1 MLPPSIHPDTDKR
14 YEWLHD
20 GAMTE
25 LPRWLLTLAV
35 ENHSKTLRK
44 VSPEPTRGQIY
55 EGEGRNQ
62 ALTREA
68 GWLLNIYKSPDI
80 VRPMVWAY
88 NNAVCVP
95 PLTEEENSKTW
106 QKSLEKWAAK
116 ANVQETQDKPQ
127 EEIQPYD
134 REQYLKVLSQW
145 LYLEDQQAIDI
156 IMATAIC
163 ICLPGDPIWMLVITA
178 SGGMKTELLRTFSN
192 KRTYSISTLTPQT
205 LISGLKGG
213 KDIDLMP
220 KLDGK
225 LLIIKD
231 FTSILSKKA
240 EDQAG
245 IFADL
250 REAYDGYLEK
260 SFGSG
265 AGTKRYKS
273 SFGVLAGVTDAI
285 DMYRVVHAL
294 LGERFLK
301 CRLHTNPKEAIERAS
316 SLAGKEVEM
325 RVALTEATNSCMA
338 YYAQKASQCEDVII
352 EKDTH
357 QKIKALADLTAKL
370 RSEVARDRFH
380 KVLYQPQPEVGTRL
394 AKQFRKLAQGLSVF
408 YEDECI
414 GEAEYNVL
422 LRIAQDTVPKQRMKL
437 VLGMMDAE
445 PLTTKAAG
453 DRAEIPTET
462 AKEILEDL
470 WMLKLI
476 ARTGD
481 STFFWQ
487 LTDSMHHLLLDSGLG
502 TQNTLRTHKNNNNR
516 LG

>member
-1 MLPPSIHPDTDKR
+1 MSSAKDYIQTPDGRWVKR
-14 YEWLHD
+14 DH
-20 GAMTE
+20 
-25 LPRWLLTLAV
+25 
-35 ENHSKTLRK
+35 
-44 VSPEPTRGQIY
+44 Q
-55 EGEGRNQ
+55 NQ
-62 ALTREA
+62 
-68 GWLLNIYKSPDI
+68 
-80 VRPMVWAY
+80 
-88 NNAVCVP
+88 
-95 PLTEEENSKTW
+95 
-106 QKSLEKWAAK
+106 
-116 ANVQETQDKPQ
+116 QETQGKSCEQ
-127 EEIQPYD
+127 TQLYN

-145 LYLEDQQAIDI
+145 LYLEDQQAIDV

-163 ICLPGDPIWMLVITA
+163 IYLPGDPIWMFIITA
-178 SGGMKTELLRTFSN
+178 AGGMKTEILRTFSN
-192 KRTYSISTLTPQT
+192 NRTFSTSTLTPQT
-205 LISGLKGG
+205 LISGLKGR

-265 AGTKRYKS
+265 VGTKSYKS

-325 RVALTEATNSCMA
+325 RAALTEATNSCMA
-338 YYAQKASQCEDVII
+338 YYAEKASEYEAVIV
-352 EKDTH
+352 EKQTH
-357 QKIKALADLTAKL
+357 HKITALADLTAKL

-380 KVLYQPQPEVGTRL
+380 KVLYQPQPEIGTRL
-394 AKQFRKLAQGLSVF
+394 AKQLRKLAQGLSVF
-408 YEDECI
+408 YEHDCI
-414 GEAEYNVL
+414 GDAEYNVL

-437 VLGMMDAE
+437 VLGMMGAE
-445 PLTTKAAG
+445 PLNTKASG
-453 DRAEIPTET
+453 DSAEIPTET

-470 WMLKLI
+470 WMLKLV

-481 STFFWQ
+481 STFYWQ
-487 LTDSMHHLLLDSGLG
+487 VTDSMNHLLLDSGLG
-502 TQNTLRTHKNNNNR
+502 TQNTLRTHKNNNNSF
-516 LG
+516 G